1 MDIAKAFATNAKK
14 ENEGV
19 WIPGPDGAEFL
30 IARMGNENFKKLST
44 ELAKPH
50 RRLIQLNRLDD
61 KIVQEITAE
70 VMARTILLGWKGVK
84 EAGKPVEYSP
94 ETAKRWLLAYKDFAE
109 FISGVAATQSLYQDE
124 LEEAAA
130 GN

>member
-1 MDIAKAFATNAKK
+1 MDIAKAFATNPKK
-14 ENEGV
+14 EVEGV
-19 WIPGPDGAEFL
+19 WVQGPDGAEFL
-30 IARMGNENFKKLST
+30 IARMGNESFKKLSQ

-50 RRLIQLNRLDD
+50 RRLIQLGKLDD
-61 KIVQEITAE
+61 KVVQEITAE

-84 EAGKPVEYSP
+84 EGGKAIEYSP

-109 FISGVAATQSLYQDE
+109 FISGTAATQSLYQDE
-124 LEEAAA
+124 LDEAAA

>member
-1 MDIAKAFATNAKK
+1 MDIKAFATNAKK

-19 WIPGPDGAEFL
+19 WVPGPDGAEFL
-30 IARMGNENFKKLST
+30 IARLGNDHFKKLST

-50 RRLIQLNRLDD
+50 RRLLQLGKLDE
-61 KIVQEITAE
+61 KVVQEITAE
-70 VMARTILLGWKGVK
+70 VTARTILLGWKNVK
-84 EAGKPVEYSP
+84 EGGKPVEYSP

-109 FISGVAATQSLYQDE
+109 FVSSVAGTQAVYQDE
-124 LEEAAA
+124 LDEAAA